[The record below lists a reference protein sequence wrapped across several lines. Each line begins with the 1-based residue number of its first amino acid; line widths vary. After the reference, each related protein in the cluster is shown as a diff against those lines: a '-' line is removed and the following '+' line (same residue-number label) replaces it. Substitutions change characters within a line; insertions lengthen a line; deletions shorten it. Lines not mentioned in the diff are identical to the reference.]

1 MSSVKLTEL
10 VAPSFYAVHQDIKAG
25 IHTHYWL
32 NGGRGSTK
40 SSFVSIEIILGMMAD
55 PQANAVCMRKV
66 GLYLKE
72 SVFEQLVWAIEKLG
86 VSHLWEERL
95 SPLGLIYRPTGQ
107 RILFRGADK
116 PKKIKSTKV
125 SKGYIKYLWYEELD
139 EFDGMEEIRT
149 INQSLIR
156 GGDRFFVFYSYNP
169 PKSGRNWVNAETLTQ
184 RGDRLIH
191 QSTYLTVPEQWLGQ
205 QFLIEAEH
213 LKAIKPEAYRH
224 EYLGE
229 ITGTGGE
236 IFTNL
241 QIREISDDEIKLFDR
256 IKRGLDLGYAVDPL
270 HYTVCHHNKG
280 KRRLYIFG
288 EIHKVAL
295 STNEAVRQMKAEN
308 KLNQRITADSE
319 EPRTIATMKG
329 MGLNIIGA
337 KKGPD
342 SVEHGIKYLQDLEAI
357 IIDPVRCPN
366 TAREF
371 SGYEY
376 EPDKEGGFKADYPD
390 KNNHSIDA
398 VRYAI
403 ENEII
408 RRGVR
413 LG

>member
-1 MSSVKLTEL
+1 MSSIKLTEL

-55 PQANAVCMRKV
+55 PKANAVCMRKV

-169 PKSGRNWVNAETLTQ
+169 PKSGRNWVNAETLTK
-184 RGDRLIH
+184 RDDRLIH
-191 QSTYLTVPEQWLGQ
+191 QSTYLTVPAQWLGQ

-213 LKAIKPEAYRH
+213 LKAAKPEAYQH

-256 IKRGLDLGYAVDPL
+256 IKRGLDFGYAIDPL

-295 STNEAVRQMKAEN
+295 STNEAVRLIKAEN
-308 KLNQRITADSE
+308 RLNQRITADSE

-371 SGYEY
+371 TGYEY
-376 EPDKEGGFKADYPD
+376 EQDKEGGFKADYPD

-403 ENEII
+403 EDDII

-413 LG
+413 IG